1 MMSLENLERA
11 MTDGVSRI
19 VPWLTPMPTAFL
31 TGRATV
37 NHLHW
42 PDVLGVVVGLI
53 VEGFGLGAV
62 NTALEIY
69 NYNRSRRK
77 TDPAAPLWIALFILA
92 VYFVAVT
99 GLTVLL
105 DTLPDLSVYAPVL
118 FPTLSIAA
126 VTLLALR
133 ADHRR
138 RLAAIA
144 EAKADRSAH
153 RSGNRSGSGSGDR
166 SLTTRGEGQLDAIVT
181 GDPGHVDSL
190 TIANEV
196 RRRNRDEAIQAALA
210 HIAEH
215 PDATFRDIGKAA
227 GRSKPWAIE
236 VMGELANAGK
246 VHRNGKG
253 WEVLDQ

>member
-1 MMSLENLERA
+1 MSFENLERTL
-11 MTDGVSRI
+11 TDGVSRV
-19 VPWLTPMPTAFL
+19 VPWLTPLPTAFL

-62 NTALEIY
+62 NTALELY

-77 TDPAAPLWIALFILA
+77 SDPPAPLWIALIVLA

-105 DTLPDLSVYAPVL
+105 DTLPNLSVYAPLL

-126 VTLLALR
+126 VTLLAVR
-133 ADHRR
+133 ADQRR

-144 EAKADRSAH
+144 EAKADRSA
-153 RSGNRSGSGSGDR
+153 SR
-166 SLTTRGEGQLDAIVT
+166 SLTGQPGDVLTAEVGQNANLTR
-181 GDPGHVDSL
+181 
-190 TIANEV
+190 ANEI
-196 RRRNRDEAIQAALA
+196 RKRGRGEAIQAALTY
-210 HIAEH
+210 IAGH
-215 PDATFRDIGKAA
+215 PDATFREIGEAA

-236 VMGELANAGK
+236 AMSSLTQAGR

-253 WEVLDQ
+253 WEVNSLGPLSKSIE